1 MPARRPGESARVCW
15 QRHEEEPVRK
25 WAGIAV
31 VVTGLAFANAGSAA
45 AHHSHAMFD
54 TSREAIITGAVTNF
68 SYRNPHVFLYL
79 DVKGDNGDVVSW
91 AVEMSNITNMT
102 RRGIYGSTFKVG
114 DVVTVKLNPL
124 RDGRPGGN
132 YTSIT
137 AADGKT
143 YE

>member
-1 MPARRPGESARVCW
+1 MTKLLRSVLLL
-15 QRHEEEPVRK
+15 
-25 WAGIAV
+25 AGV
-31 VVTGLAFANAGSAA
+31 GLAGVDRVA

-54 TSREAIITGAVTNF
+54 TSREVTLKGSVTSV

-79 DVKGDNGDVVSW
+79 DVKGANGEVVNW
-91 AVEMSNITNMT
+91 AVEMSNISNMEN
-102 RRGIYGSTFKVG
+102 RGIYRSSFKVG

-124 RDGRPGGN
+124 KDGRPGGN

-143 YE
+143 YD

>member
-1 MPARRPGESARVCW
+1 MRTTVL
-15 QRHEEEPVRK
+15 
-25 WAGIAV
+25 AGMAAAL
-31 VVTGLAFANAGSAA
+31 LAGGVAPAA

-54 TSREAIITGAVTNF
+54 TSRDVTLTGTVTAY

-79 DVKGDNGDVVSW
+79 DVRNDKGDVVSW
-91 AVEMSNITNMT
+91 TVEMSNIGNMQA
-102 RRGIYGSTFKVG
+102 RSIFRSTFKPG

-124 RDGRPGGN
+124 KDGRPGGN
-132 YTSIT
+132 YTSVV